1 MLELKQRKQ
10 LLVEVLKVVF
20 RLAHFAQDVQKFRA
34 RVLHCH
40 AQDLVV
46 YREVL
51 EKLNLVASL
60 VVDYKQPADTDFVRD
75 VILVFRVELEVRI
88 DHKLVRNYCCEVERR
103 ATLLKVERSCRAH
116 HQRLLL
122 QIEHAFK
129 VHQEQND
136 VKRIEHR
143 CVHKSRKAL
152 MNIQVEV
159 VVTDLSASYEVPCK
173 SLHLLQISSLAE
185 LEPNVYLVQLLD
197 RSERQSVDMIVL
209 HEEVSLL
216 QLLHSLRI
224 DFVHHRARDE
234 HSSFSVHLLYLREV
248 LAKVFLQ
255 QALGQLVVVYRKC
268 SHYRVVRQIADEA
281 PRSRHVFLRILRLA
295 SDPVQRAIPL
305 QPLQT
310 RELQAE

>member
-1 MLELKQRKQ
+1 MSDKANCLLHISLRQLRVRLRRELQSKVLDGHFLVLELKQRKQ

-75 VILVFRVELEVRI
+75 VIFVFRVELEVRI

-103 ATLLKVERSCRAH
+103 ATLLKVERSRRAH

-129 VHQEQND
+129 VH
-136 VKRIEHR
+136 
-143 CVHKSRKAL
+143 
-152 MNIQVEV
+152 
-159 VVTDLSASYEVPCK
+159 
-173 SLHLLQISSLAE
+173 
-185 LEPNVYLVQLLD
+185 
-197 RSERQSVDMIVL
+197 
-209 HEEVSLL
+209 
-216 QLLHSLRI
+216 
-224 DFVHHRARDE
+224 
-234 HSSFSVHLLYLREV
+234 
-248 LAKVFLQ
+248 
-255 QALGQLVVVYRKC
+255 
-268 SHYRVVRQIADEA
+268 
-281 PRSRHVFLRILRLA
+281 
-295 SDPVQRAIPL
+295 
-305 QPLQT
+305 
-310 RELQAE
+310 